1 VTKLTRSTSICRQ
14 TQAQQILLATR
25 LASQLKF
32 SAGAAQRSNGLGG
45 KPALE
50 GDEWRRYVRQQRL
63 RMSRHRGELSLE
75 QDIKRSCVALN
86 NCFEK
91 PHRRRKYQRIVT
103 AFKEF

>member
-1 VTKLTRSTSICRQ
+1 LARSTSICRQ

-32 SAGAAQRSNGLGG
+32 SAGAVQRSNGLGG
-45 KPALE
+45 EAALE
-50 GDEWRRYVRQQRL
+50 RDEWRRCVRQQRL
-63 RMSRHRGELSLE
+63 RISRHRGDLSLE

-91 PHRRRKYQRIVT
+91 PHRRRKYY
-103 AFKEF
+103 KGL